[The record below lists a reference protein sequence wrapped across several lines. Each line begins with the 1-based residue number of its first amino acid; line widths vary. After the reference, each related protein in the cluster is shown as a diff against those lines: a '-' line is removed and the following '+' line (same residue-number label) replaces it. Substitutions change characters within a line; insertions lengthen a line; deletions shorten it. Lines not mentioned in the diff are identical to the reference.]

1 MKNSDIKN
9 VIFFELDFVNFDQ
22 SVRDLTVFYYQFVEP
37 FLNDKDNDN
46 GINVDIL
53 KLSKIK
59 PGRAKVKQERFKKKY
74 IKVWQSILHML
85 CENRLLRGHIAYL
98 PHIQLLNNINCYIE
112 PDLHKDIFK
121 TSKQLSAVFYIQY
134 FQLRNT
140 AAKEQIIAIF
150 QAHTNGAVEK
160 AHLNQVHAEDDFT

>member
-1 MKNSDIKN
+1 MS
-9 VIFFELDFVNFDQ
+9 FDQ
-22 SVRDLTVFYYQFVEP
+22 MVKELTVFYYQFVEP
-37 FLNDKDNDN
+37 FLNDTDN

-74 IKVWQSILHML
+74 IKIWQAILHML
-85 CENRLLRGHIAYL
+85 CENRSLRGHIRYL
-98 PHIQLLNNINCYIE
+98 PHLQLIKDINCYIE

-121 TSKQLSAVFYIQY
+121 TSNQLSAVFYIQY

-140 AAKEQIIAIF
+140 AAKKQVIALF
-150 QAHTNGAVEK
+150 QAQTNGAVENT
-160 AHLNQVHAEDDFT
+160 HLNRAQTEDDFT

>member
-1 MKNSDIKN
+1 MVK
-9 VIFFELDFVNFDQ
+9 E
-22 SVRDLTVFYYQFVEP
+22 LTVFYYQFVEP
-37 FLNDKDNDN
+37 FLNDTDN

-74 IKVWQSILHML
+74 IKIWQAILHML
-85 CENRLLRGHIAYL
+85 CENRSLRGHIRYL
-98 PHIQLLNNINCYIE
+98 PPLQLIKDINCYIE

-121 TSKQLSAVFYIQY
+121 TSNQLSAVFYIQY

-140 AAKEQIIAIF
+140 AAKKQVIALF
-150 QAHTNGAVEK
+150 QAQTNGAVENT
-160 AHLNQVHAEDDFT
+160 HLNRAQTEDDFT

>member
-1 MKNSDIKN
+1 MVK
-9 VIFFELDFVNFDQ
+9 E
-22 SVRDLTVFYYQFVEP
+22 LTVFYYQFVEP
-37 FLNDKDNDN
+37 FLNDTDN

-74 IKVWQSILHML
+74 IKIWQAILHML
-85 CENRLLRGHIAYL
+85 CENRSLRGHIRYL
-98 PHIQLLNNINCYIE
+98 PHLQLIKDINCYIE

-121 TSKQLSAVFYIQY
+121 TSNQLSAVFYIQY

-140 AAKEQIIAIF
+140 AAKKQVIALF
-150 QAHTNGAVEK
+150 QAQTNGAVENT
-160 AHLNQVHAEDDFT
+160 HLNRAQTEDDFT

>member
-1 MKNSDIKN
+1 MVK
-9 VIFFELDFVNFDQ
+9 E
-22 SVRDLTVFYYQFVEP
+22 LTVFFYQFVEP
-37 FLNDKDNDN
+37 FLNDTDN

-74 IKVWQSILHML
+74 IKIWQSILHML

-98 PHIQLLNNINCYIE
+98 PHIQLLKNINCYIE
-112 PDLHKDIFK
+112 PDLHQDIFK

-140 AAKEQIIAIF
+140 AVKEQIMALF
-150 QAHTNGAVEK
+150 QAHTNGAVEVENTHVNR
-160 AHLNQVHAEDDFT
+160 AQTEDDFT

>member
-1 MKNSDIKN
+1 MS
-9 VIFFELDFVNFDQ
+9 FDQ
-22 SVRDLTVFYYQFVEP
+22 MVKELTVFYYQFVEP
-37 FLNDKDNDN
+37 FLNDTDN

-74 IKVWQSILHML
+74 IKIWQAILHML
-85 CENRLLRGHIAYL
+85 CENRSLRGHIRYL
-98 PHIQLLNNINCYIE
+98 PHLQLIKDINCYIE

-121 TSKQLSAVFYIQY
+121 TSNQLSAVFYIQY

-140 AAKEQIIAIF
+140 AAKKQVIALF
-150 QAHTNGAVEK
+150 QAQTNGAVENT
-160 AHLNQVHAEDDFT
+160 HLNRAQT